1 MRSQIF
7 AVGLAAGL
15 AAGTATWAAEVEVR
29 IENGVLSFVGGQS
42 YTNAT
47 LQITGP
53 GDFELEETAVKG
65 LPVFRAKNSGRLKD
79 GLYQFSLIAATDE
92 KETIPAKENL
102 DNGRG
107 SAARD
112 YRLKPF
118 YLSGAFYISEGT
130 MKDAEAV
137 EGGADKDSE

>member
-1 MRSQIF
+1 MRPLLF
-7 AVGLAAGL
+7 ALGLAACL
-15 AAGTATWAAEVEVR
+15 AGATAAIAEVEAR
-29 IENGVLSFVGGQS
+29 IENGVLSFVGGQT
-42 YTNAT
+42 YTNAI

-79 GLYQFSLIAATDE
+79 GLYQYSLTAATDE
-92 KETIPAKENL
+92 KVQIPEKDKL

-118 YLSGAFYISEGT
+118 FLSGAFYISEGT
-130 MKDAEAV
+130 MKNAEDV
-137 EGGADKDSE
+137 EGGADKDTE

>member
-1 MRSQIF
+1 MRPKIF
-7 AVGLAAGL
+7 AAALAVGLATVP
-15 AAGTATWAAEVEVR
+15 AALAAEVEAR

-42 YTNAT
+42 FTNAI

-53 GDFELEETAVKG
+53 GDFELEETAIKG
-65 LPVFRAKNSGRLKD
+65 LPVFRARNSGRLQD
-79 GLYQFSLIAATDE
+79 GLYQFSLTAATDE
-92 KETIPAKENL
+92 KVRIPEREKL

-112 YRLKPF
+112 YRLKSF
-118 YLSGAFYISEGT
+118 FLSGAFYISEGT
-130 MKDAEAV
+130 MKDAEGV